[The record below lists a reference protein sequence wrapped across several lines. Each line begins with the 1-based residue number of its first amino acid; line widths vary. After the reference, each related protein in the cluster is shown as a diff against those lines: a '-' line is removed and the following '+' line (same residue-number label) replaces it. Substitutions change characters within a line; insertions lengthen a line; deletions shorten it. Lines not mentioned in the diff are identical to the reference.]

1 MAGSTLISNLARA
14 AKILALLLF
23 LLPWVTISC
32 SPQALSQGGGPDAAA
47 MAGAGDVTIARATGT
62 QLAMGTVVATN
73 PNPSASPPPNPF
85 DRPNYAIMG
94 GALLIM
100 LSLAA
105 TFLLK
110 GSRGAIAAAGGCAL
124 AAAALCYA
132 MLVQVPAAV
141 RASFA
146 GGGGGAGASPLDPL
160 ELARLIQ
167 VKVEIGFWLTI
178 AALVAAVVLN
188 LLGMRGAAAAAPA
201 AAAGAAPTS
210 PKPPAG

>member
-1 MAGSTLISNLARA
+1 MAGSSLLSNLARA

-47 MAGAGDVTIARATGT
+47 MAGAGDMTIARATGA

-94 GALLIM
+94 GALLIL

-110 GSRGAIAAAGGCAL
+110 GSRAALVAAGGCAL

-146 GGGGGAGASPLDPL
+146 GGTGGGGAPPLDPL

-178 AALVAAVVLN
+178 AALVAAILLN
-188 LLGMRGAAAAAPA
+188 LLAMKGSGASAAPA
-201 AAAGAAPTS
+201 ASPAP
-210 PKPPAG
+210 PPPE